1 MVAGKPNA
9 PLWADLTTKRTLFG
23 ADLKTKR
30 TLLVKEKPHAPLWVA
45 VAVALV
51 GWQRRRK
58 QGSRGDDVGWRCV
71 VAVALG
77 MVVTSGG
84 DGVDGG
90 YGDGAVARLRWW
102 GDHDGGGDVNALK
115 ERNVILEK
123 EQNALD
129 VKVTELETSV
139 AGKER

>member
-1 MVAGKPNA
+1 MDVICYVTFKQLERARVSFSSVGSIPA
-9 PLWADLTTKRTLFG
+9 
-23 ADLKTKR
+23 
-30 TLLVKEKPHAPLWVA
+30 HAAIRGSILEANDWLMMRVA

-77 MVVTSGG
+77 MVVTSDG

-90 YGDGAVARLRWW
+90 YIDGAVAGLRWW
-102 GDHDGGGDVNALK
+102 GDHDGGGDV
-115 ERNVILEK
+115 RMMM
-123 EQNALD
+123 
-129 VKVTELETSV
+129 TMW
-139 AGKER
+139 R